1 MIKQIVHIHV
11 MRNVKKSTLG
21 NNKFTDLYMIS
32 VELRNVSIVMV
43 HTSRDNIMGTLLAVV
58 VGLVLS
64 TSVFVIGK

>member
-1 MIKQIVHIHV
+1 
-11 MRNVKKSTLG
+11 
-21 NNKFTDLYMIS
+21 MIS

-43 HTSRDNIMGTLLAVV
+43 HTKRDNVMGTLLAVV